1 MTNSGSTIDG
11 VLLTV
16 SAEDQFADLTLVT
29 AYENDIKPVPIK
41 EPIVAFSTKGCQI
54 GPQLTT
60 TLDSGKIVT
69 TSDREVDTTIS
80 VDIYMPYSMGG
91 SAAHKIY
98 DRLAT
103 FLLYETGYDIIKSVC
118 YETEYDKS
126 CQAIILK
133 SYFIVHDVVGS

>member
-1 MTNSGSTIDG
+1 MTNNGSTVDG

-16 SAEDQFADLTLVT
+16 SAEDRFADLRFVT
-29 AYENDIKPVPIK
+29 AYENDIKPVPVS
-41 EPIVAFSTKGCQI
+41 EPIVAFSTKGAVI
-54 GPQLTT
+54 GPNLTT

-69 TSDREVDTTIS
+69 TTDREVDTTIS

-91 SAAHKIY
+91 NSAHKIF
-98 DRLAT
+98 DRLAS
-103 FLLYETGYDIIKSVC
+103 FLLYETGYTITKSVC

-133 SYFIVHDVVGS
+133 SYFVFHDIVGS

>member
-16 SAEDQFADLTLVT
+16 SAEDRFADLTLVT
-29 AYENDIKPVPIK
+29 AYENDIKPVPIR

-60 TLDSGKIVT
+60 TLDSGKIVKT
-69 TSDREVDTTIS
+69 TNREVDTTIS

-103 FLLYETGYDIIKSVC
+103 FLLNETGYDIIKSAC

-133 SYFIVHDVVGS
+133 SYFVVHDIVGS

>member
-1 MTNSGSTIDG
+1 MTNNGSTIDS

-16 SAEDQFADLTLVT
+16 SAEERFADLTLVT
-29 AYENDIKPVPIK
+29 AYENDIKPVPVS
-41 EPIVAFSTKGCQI
+41 EPIVAFSTKGCVI

-60 TLDSGKIVT
+60 TLDSGKIVA

-91 SAAHKIY
+91 SAAHKVY
-98 DRLAT
+98 DRLAS
-103 FLLYETGYDIIKSVC
+103 FLLYESGYNIIKSVC

-126 CQAIILK
+126 CQAIVLK
-133 SYFIVHDVVGS
+133 STFVFHDVVSS

>member
-1 MTNSGSTIDG
+1 MTNNGSTIDG

-16 SAEDQFADLTLVT
+16 SAEDRFADLKFVT
-29 AYENDIKPVPIK
+29 AYENDIKPIPVS
-41 EPIVAFSTKGCQI
+41 EPIVAFSTKGCTI

-60 TLDSGKIVT
+60 TLDSGKIIT
-69 TSDREVDTTIS
+69 TSDREVDTNIS

-91 SAAHKIY
+91 SAAHKIF

-103 FLLYETGYDIIKSVC
+103 FLLYEAGYNIIKSVC

-133 SYFIVHDVVGS
+133 SYFVFHDVVSS

>member
-1 MTNSGSTIDG
+1 MTNNGSTIDG

-16 SAEDQFADLTLVT
+16 SAEDRFADLKFVT
-29 AYENDIKPVPIK
+29 AYENDIKPVPVS
-41 EPIVAFSTKGCQI
+41 EPIVAFSTKGCTI
-54 GPQLTT
+54 GPQLTK
-60 TLDSGKIVT
+60 TLDSGKIIT
-69 TSDREVDTTIS
+69 TTDREVDTNIS

-103 FLLYETGYDIIKSVC
+103 FLLYEAGYTITKSVC

-133 SYFIVHDVVGS
+133 SYFVFHDVVSS

>member
-1 MTNSGSTIDG
+1 MTNSGSTVDG

-16 SAEDQFADLTLVT
+16 SAEDRFTDLKLVT
-29 AYENDIKPVPIK
+29 AYENDIKPVPVS

-60 TLDSGKIVT
+60 TLDSGKIVL
-69 TSDREVDTTIS
+69 TSDREIDTTIS
-80 VDIYMPYSMGG
+80 IDIYMPYSMGG
-91 SAAHKIY
+91 NAAHKIY

-103 FLLYETGYDIIKSVC
+103 FLLYESGYNIIKSVC

-133 SYFIVHDVVGS
+133 TNFVFHEIVSS

>member
-1 MTNSGSTIDG
+1 MTNNGSTVDG

-16 SAEDQFADLTLVT
+16 SAEDRFADLKFVT
-29 AYENDIKPVPIK
+29 AYENDIKPVPVS
-41 EPIVAFSTKGCQI
+41 EPIVAFSTKGCTI

-69 TSDREVDTTIS
+69 TTDREVDTNIS

-91 SAAHKIY
+91 SAAHKIF

-133 SYFIVHDVVGS
+133 SYFVFHDIVSS

>member
-1 MTNSGSTIDG
+1 MTNNGSTIDG

-16 SAEDQFADLTLVT
+16 SAEERFADLTLVT
-29 AYENDIKPVPIK
+29 AYENDIKPVPVS
-41 EPIVAFSTKGCQI
+41 EPIVAFSTKGCTI

-60 TLDSGKIVT
+60 TLDSGKIVA

-91 SAAHKIY
+91 SAAHKVY

-103 FLLYETGYDIIKSVC
+103 FLLYEAGYNIIKSVC

-126 CQAIILK
+126 CQAIVLK
-133 SYFIVHDVVGS
+133 STFVFHDIVSS

>member
-1 MTNSGSTIDG
+1 MWPSLDNKFKYFIVCSGKI
-11 VLLTV
+11 
-16 SAEDQFADLTLVT
+16 
-29 AYENDIKPVPIK
+29 
-41 EPIVAFSTKGCQI
+41 
-54 GPQLTT
+54 
-60 TLDSGKIVT
+60 LDSGKIVKT
-69 TSDREVDTTIS
+69 TDREVDTTIS

-103 FLLYETGYDIIKSVC
+103 FLLYETGYEIVKSVC

-133 SYFIVHDVVGS
+133 SNFVFHDIASS

>member
-1 MTNSGSTIDG
+1 MTNNGSTVDG

-16 SAEDQFADLTLVT
+16 SAEDRFDDLTFVT
-29 AYENDIKPVPIK
+29 AYENDIKPIPVK
-41 EPIVAFSTKGCQI
+41 EPIVAFSTKGCVI

-60 TLDSGKIVT
+60 TLDSGKIVKT
-69 TSDREVDTTIS
+69 TDREVDTTIS

-91 SAAHKIY
+91 NAAHKIY

-103 FLLYETGYDIIKSVC
+103 FLLYETGYEIIKSVC

-133 SYFIVHDVVGS
+133 SNFVFHDVVSS